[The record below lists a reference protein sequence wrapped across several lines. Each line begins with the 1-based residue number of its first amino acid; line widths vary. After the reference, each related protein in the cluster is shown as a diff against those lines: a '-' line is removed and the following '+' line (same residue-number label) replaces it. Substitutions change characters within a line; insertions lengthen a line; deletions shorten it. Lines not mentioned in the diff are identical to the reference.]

1 MTSEKQLPDWKA
13 MDTIAC
19 TIISA
24 TTSRRLDWDEIFS
37 ILETWKKKYL
47 CVNDG
52 KESSVTALALSS
64 KRNPWVVLVS
74 TILSL
79 RTKDAVTLSAS
90 NKLLA
95 KAPNPQSLMTLSQS
109 EIEEL
114 IYPAGFYRTKAA
126 SLKNIASILIETYE
140 GKVPNTMEALLELPG
155 VGRKT
160 ANLVLTEAFNQDAI
174 CVDVHVHRICN
185 RIGFIKT
192 KTPDESE
199 MVLRDSLP
207 IKHWETINSLLVLYG
222 QQVCKPVSPLCSLC
236 EIQGLCKKHGVEK
249 SR

>member
-1 MTSEKQLPDWKA
+1 LFIGKIIMMKK
-13 MDTIAC
+13 TIP
-19 TIISA
+19 
-24 TTSRRLDWDEIFS
+24 DWDEIFS
-37 ILETWKKKYL
+37 ILENWKINYL
-47 CVNDG
+47 HGNNE
-52 KESSVTALALSS
+52 KESAVTKLAINE

-79 RTKDAVTLSAS
+79 RTKDAVTFAAS

-95 KAPNPQSLMTLSQS
+95 QAPNPESLIKLSRE
-109 EIEEL
+109 EIETL
-114 IYPAGFYRTKAA
+114 IYPAGFYHTKAA
-126 SLKNIASILIETYE
+126 SLKNIAAILIEKYD
-140 GKVPNTMEALLELPG
+140 GQVPDTMESLLALPG

-160 ANLVLTEAFNQDAI
+160 ANLVLTEAFDQDAI

-199 MVLRDSLP
+199 MVLRASLP
-207 IKHWETINSLLVLYG
+207 LKYWKTINSLLVLYG
-222 QQVCKPVSPLCSLC
+222 QQVCTPVSPHCSSCKINSCC
-236 EIQGLCKKHGVEK
+236 EKNGVEK

>member
-1 MTSEKQLPDWKA
+1 M
-13 MDTIAC
+13 
-19 TIISA
+19 SA
-24 TTSRRLDWDEIFS
+24 ENYTLNWDEIFS
-37 ILETWKKKYL
+37 ILENWKKNYL

-52 KESSVTALALSS
+52 SDISAESSVTALAIHH

-79 RTKDAVTLSAS
+79 RTKDAVTLAAS

-95 KAPNPQSLMTLSQS
+95 QAPNPEILIKLSQE

-114 IYPAGFYRTKAA
+114 IYPAGFYHTKAA
-126 SLKNIASILIETYE
+126 SLKNIAAILIEKY
-140 GKVPNTMEALLELPG
+140 GGQVPNTMDTLLVLPG

-160 ANLVLTEAFNQDAI
+160 ANLVLTEAFDQDAI

-185 RIGFIKT
+185 RIGFIET

-199 MVLRDSLP
+199 MALRNILP
-207 IKHWETINSLLVLYG
+207 LKYWKTINSLLVLYG
-222 QQVCKPVSPLCSLC
+222 QQVCKPISPLCSLC
-236 EIQGLCKKHGVEK
+236 GINDLCRRNGVEK

>member
-1 MTSEKQLPDWKA
+1 MTAKETVPA
-13 MDTIAC
+13 
-19 TIISA
+19 
-24 TTSRRLDWDEIFS
+24 WDEIFS
-37 ILETWKKKYL
+37 VLENWKRSYL

-52 KESSVTALALSS
+52 KESSVTSLALTSR
-64 KRNPWVVLVS
+64 RNPWVVLVS

-95 KAPNPQSLMTLSQS
+95 KAPNPEKLLKLSQE
-109 EIEEL
+109 EIEQL
-114 IYPAGFYRTKAA
+114 IYPAGFYRTKTET
-126 SLKNIASILIETYE
+126 LRKIASILIETYN
-140 GKVPNTMEALLELPG
+140 GKVPDNMEALLALPG

-160 ANLVLTEAFNQDAI
+160 ANLVLTEAFDQDAI

-185 RIGFIKT
+185 RIGLIKT

-199 MVLRDSLP
+199 TALRNTLP
-207 IKHWETINSLLVLYG
+207 LQYWKTINSLFV
-222 QQVCKPVSPLCSLC
+222 QQVCKPVSPHCSSC
-236 EIQGLCKKHGVEK
+236 GINAFCGKNEVGK

>member
-1 MTSEKQLPDWKA
+1 MMMEKPKVI
-13 MDTIAC
+13 T
-19 TIISA
+19 
-24 TTSRRLDWDEIFS
+24 WDKIFL
-37 ILETWKKKYL
+37 ILENWKRNYL

-52 KESSVTALALSS
+52 KESSVTALALDH

-95 KAPNPQSLMTLSQS
+95 KAPNPEKLLKLTQQ
-109 EIEEL
+109 EIEQL
-114 IYPAGFYRTKAA
+114 IFPAGFYHTKAET
-126 SLKNIASILIETYE
+126 LRKIASILIETYD
-140 GKVPNTMEALLELPG
+140 GNVPDTMEALLALPG

-160 ANLVLTEAFNQDAI
+160 ANLVLTEAFDQDAI

-185 RIGFIKT
+185 RIGLIET

-199 MVLRDSLP
+199 MALRNTLP
-207 IKHWETINSLLVLYG
+207 LKYWKTINSLLVLYG
-222 QQVCKPVSPLCSLC
+222 QQVCKPVSPHCSSCGIFTHC
-236 EIQGLCKKHGVEK
+236 ERNGVEK

>member
-1 MTSEKQLPDWKA
+1 MMKK
-13 MDTIAC
+13 
-19 TIISA
+19 IIP
-24 TTSRRLDWDEIFS
+24 DWDEIFS
-37 ILETWKKKYL
+37 ILENWKIDYL
-47 CVNDG
+47 RQNDG
-52 KESSVTALALSS
+52 KESSVTALAINH
-64 KRNPWVVLVS
+64 KRDPWVVLVS

-79 RTKDAVTLSAS
+79 RTKDAVTLIAS
-90 NKLLA
+90 NRLLAKSPNPEKLLA
-95 KAPNPQSLMTLSQS
+95 LSQE

-114 IYPAGFYRTKAA
+114 IYPAGFYHTKAA
-126 SLKNIASILIETYE
+126 SLKNIASILIEKYD
-140 GKVPNTMEALLELPG
+140 GQVPDSMEALLALPG

-160 ANLVLTEAFNQDAI
+160 ANLVLTEAFDQDAI

-199 MVLRDSLP
+199 MKLRDSLP
-207 IKHWETINSLLVLYG
+207 LKYWKTINSLLVLYG

-236 EIQGLCKKHGVEK
+236 GINALCGKNDVGK